1 LFGKVIVNPIYKISR
16 FILISETYVEEE
28 KGLKI
33 SVRTSLRASSIDG
46 SLSTVF
52 SNITGGVLLSSFL
65 IDLGASPFEIG
76 MVASLPML
84 ANLLQPLGALLS
96 NRSHS
101 RHDYGIWIFLPSR
114 LLWLILLIG
123 IILKGTNDTLSSELV
138 YLTLTLIITS
148 NILAAMGSASW
159 MSWLAALVP
168 KKLRGRYY
176 SVRSIVSNVTGLL
189 CLPIASFIIS
199 NWQGGSI
206 TGYGLVLGVGILA
219 GVASLTCQHFM
230 IDINPQKYRTASQG
244 EYQAEHHQTNLFNNL
259 IAPFQE
265 RNLIIFL
272 IYVALWGFAVN
283 LSTPFFNLYMLENL
297 NVDITW
303 VTLFS
308 SLSSGANMLMLLVWG
323 RLSDRL
329 GNRPLLIFAGLAI
342 AITPLFWLLTGISQV
357 QEQLWLY
364 LIIFH
369 LFLGGTW
376 AALDLGTNN
385 IQIGIAP
392 IEHHA
397 TFFAIVSAI
406 AGISSAL
413 GATVGGALAQY
424 AHYEGIFG
432 VFFLSAILR
441 LVAVI
446 PLLFVHEN

>member
-1 LFGKVIVNPIYKISR
+1 MII
-16 FILISETYVEEE
+16 ETYAVEP
-28 KGLKI
+28 KKLKI
-33 SVRTSLRASSIDG
+33 SVRNSLRASSIDG

-76 MVASLPML
+76 TVSSLPML

-96 NRSHS
+96 NRSRS
-101 RHDYGIWIFLPSR
+101 RHDYGIWTFLPAR
-114 LLWLILLIG
+114 LIWLILLIG
-123 IILKGTNDTLSSELV
+123 IILRGTNTHHSQNLV
-138 YLTLTLIITS
+138 YLILTLVITS

-189 CLPIASFIIS
+189 CLPIASLIVS

-206 TGYGLVLGVGILA
+206 SGYGLVLSVGILA

-230 IDINPQKYRTASQG
+230 IDINPQ
-244 EYQAEHHQTNLFNNL
+244 EYQAEKASEQEHSPIDIFKNL
-259 IAPFQE
+259 ISPFRD

-272 IYVALWGFAVN
+272 FYVALWGFAVN
-283 LSTPFFNLYMLENL
+283 LSTPFFNLYMLDNL
-297 NVDITW
+297 RVDITW

-323 RLSDRL
+323 RLSDRF
-329 GNRPLLIFAGLAI
+329 GNRPLLIFVGMAI
-342 AITPLFWLLTGISQV
+342 AITPLFWLLTGMSAV
-357 QEQLWLY
+357 QDKLWLY
-364 LIIFH
+364 LSIFH

-376 AALDLGTNN
+376 AAIDLGSNN

-392 IEHHA
+392 IQHHA
-397 TFFAIVSAI
+397 AFFAMVSAI
-406 AGISSAL
+406 AGVSSAL
-413 GATVGGALAQY
+413 GTTLGGALAQY
-424 AHYEGIFG
+424 AHYEGFVV
-432 VFFLSAILR
+432 VFVLSAILR

-446 PLLFVHEN
+446 PLLFVHENA

>member
-1 LFGKVIVNPIYKISR
+1 LSI
-16 FILISETYVEEE
+16 ETYAEEE
-28 KGLKI
+28 RKLKV
-33 SVRTSLRASSIDG
+33 SVRNSLRASSIDG

-76 MVASLPML
+76 MVASLPMI

-101 RHDYGIWIFLPSR
+101 RHDYGIWTFLPSR
-114 LLWLILLIG
+114 LLWLILLIC
-123 IILKGTNDTLSSELV
+123 IILRVINTDLSSNFSKELI
-138 YLTLTLIITS
+138 YLTLTLVIIS

-168 KKLRGRYY
+168 AKLRGRYY

-189 CLPIASFIIS
+189 CLPIASFVIA

-206 TGYGLVLGVGILA
+206 SGYGLVLSVGILA
-219 GVASLTCQHFM
+219 GVVSLTCQHFM
-230 IDINPQKYRTASQG
+230 IDINPQKYQAK
-244 EYQAEHHQTNLFNNL
+244 YQSKPEKEHHETNLFNNL
-259 IAPFQE
+259 IAPFQD

-303 VTLFS
+303 VTLFN

-329 GNRPLLIFAGLAI
+329 GNRPLLIFVGI
-342 AITPLFWLLTGISQV
+342 AISISPLFWLLTGISQV

-376 AALDLGTNN
+376 AAIDLGSNN

-392 IEHHA
+392 MEP
-397 TFFAIVSAI
+397 TFRS
-406 AGISSAL
+406 
-413 GATVGGALAQY
+413 
-424 AHYEGIFG
+424 
-432 VFFLSAILR
+432 
-441 LVAVI
+441 
-446 PLLFVHEN
+446 

>member
-1 LFGKVIVNPIYKISR
+1 MIIK
-16 FILISETYVEEE
+16 TYVEE
-28 KGLKI
+28 KRDLKL

-52 SNITGGVLLSSFL
+52 SNVTGGVLLSSFL

-76 MVASLPML
+76 MAASLPML

-101 RHDYGIWIFLPSR
+101 RHDYGIWTFLPAR
-114 LLWLILLIG
+114 LIWLILLVG
-123 IILKGTNDTLSSELV
+123 IILRGVNTDFSRELV
-138 YLTLTLIITS
+138 YLTLTLVITS

-168 KKLRGRYY
+168 AKLRGRYY

-189 CLPIASFIIS
+189 CLPIASFIIA

-206 TGYGLVLGVGILA
+206 AGYGLVLSVGILA
-219 GVASLTCQHFM
+219 GVASLTCQHLM
-230 IDINPQKYRTASQG
+230 IDVNPQKYQTK
-244 EYQAEHHQTNLFNNL
+244 YQAEPEIEPHQINLFHNL
-259 IAPFQE
+259 IAPFQD
-265 RNLIIFL
+265 RNLVFFL
-272 IYVALWGFAVN
+272 VYVALWGFAVN

-297 NVDITW
+297 GIDITL
-303 VTLFS
+303 VTLLS

-323 RLSDRL
+323 RLSDRF
-329 GNRPLLIFAGLAI
+329 GNRPLLIFVGIAI

-357 QEQLWLY
+357 QDRLWLY

-376 AALDLGTNN
+376 AAIDLGSNN
-385 IQIGIAP
+385 MQIAIAP
-392 IEHHA
+392 VEHHA
-397 TFFAIVSAI
+397 IFFAIVSAI
-406 AGISSAL
+406 AGVSSAL
-413 GATVGGALAQY
+413 GTTVGGTLAQY

-432 VFFLSAILR
+432 VFFLSAIFR
-441 LVAVI
+441 LIAI
-446 PLLFVHEN
+446 ILLLFVHENY

>member
-1 LFGKVIVNPIYKISR
+1 MII
-16 FILISETYVEEE
+16 ETYAKEERE
-28 KGLKI
+28 LKV

-76 MVASLPML
+76 MVASLPMI

-101 RHDYGIWIFLPSR
+101 RLDYGIWTFLPSR
-114 LLWLILLIG
+114 LLWLILLIC
-123 IILKGTNDTLSSELV
+123 IILRETNTDFSSNFSKELI
-138 YLTLTLIITS
+138 YLTLALVIIS

-168 KKLRGRYY
+168 AKLRGRYY

-189 CLPIASFIIS
+189 CLPIASFIIA

-206 TGYGLVLGVGILA
+206 SGYGLVLSIGILA
-219 GVASLTCQHFM
+219 GVVSLTCQHFM
-230 IDINPQKYRTASQG
+230 IDINPQKYQTK
-244 EYQAEHHQTNLFNNL
+244 YQSEPEKEHHQINLFNNL
-259 IAPFQE
+259 IAPFQD

-272 IYVALWGFAVN
+272 IYVALWGFAIN

-303 VTLFS
+303 VTLFN

-329 GNRPLLIFAGLAI
+329 GNRPLLIFVGIAI
-342 AITPLFWLLTGISQV
+342 AISPLFWLLTGISQV

-376 AALDLGTNN
+376 AAIDLGSNN

-392 IEHHA
+392 MEHHA
-397 TFFAIVSAI
+397 TFFAIVAAI

-413 GATVGGALAQY
+413 GATLGGALAQY

-432 VFFLSAILR
+432 IFFLSTILR
-441 LVAVI
+441 LVAII
-446 PLLFVHEN
+446 PLVFVHEN